1 MKETLRY
8 NLLKQKRFTDLS
20 VELETNDD
28 LWNKVCAMFEG
39 KLQENDN
46 ELRVTSLVNYC
57 KNKEDGEVF
66 LELLEEDLGI
76 NLIEFVRIK
85 METRHNPAG
94 FDYEIIAQKK
104 EYALIKME
112 STEEYKIVSDICAD
126 GSWAY
131 TVCSWMYGKYG
142 REEYLV
148 MQNAID
154 SFRYKTESDYIPRS
168 RLEELAT
175 QWKDK
180 IIQDC
185 WMTEEEQNEY
195 FIGEQDMDDAE
206 LEFFG
211 LLKGDDE

>member
-1 MKETLRY
+1 
-8 NLLKQKRFTDLS
+8 
-20 VELETNDD
+20 
-28 LWNKVCAMFEG
+28 
-39 KLQENDN
+39 
-46 ELRVTSLVNYC
+46 
-57 KNKEDGEVF
+57 
-66 LELLEEDLGI
+66 
-76 NLIEFVRIK
+76 
-85 METRHNPAG
+85 MEKRHNPAG

-148 MQNAID
+148 LQNAID
-154 SFRYKTESDYIPRS
+154 SFRARTESDYIPRS
-168 RLEELAT
+168 RLEELST
-175 QWKDK
+175 KWKDK

>member
-1 MKETLRY
+1 
-8 NLLKQKRFTDLS
+8 
-20 VELETNDD
+20 
-28 LWNKVCAMFEG
+28 
-39 KLQENDN
+39 
-46 ELRVTSLVNYC
+46 
-57 KNKEDGEVF
+57 
-66 LELLEEDLGI
+66 
-76 NLIEFVRIK
+76 
-85 METRHNPAG
+85 MEKRHNPAG

-148 MQNAID
+148 LQDALD
-154 SFRYKTESDYIPRS
+154 AFRARTENTYIPRS

-175 QWKDK
+175 KFKDGMFSC
-180 IIQDC
+180 DLD
-185 WMTEEEQNEY
+185 EEEYDE
-195 FIGEQDMDDAE
+195 FFDDECDMTDDE

>member
-1 MKETLRY
+1 MK
-8 NLLKQKRFTDLS
+8 
-20 VELETNDD
+20 
-28 LWNKVCAMFEG
+28 
-39 KLQENDN
+39 
-46 ELRVTSLVNYC
+46 
-57 KNKEDGEVF
+57 
-66 LELLEEDLGI
+66 
-76 NLIEFVRIK
+76 
-85 METRHNPAG
+85 TRHNPAG

-148 MQNAID
+148 LQNAID
-154 SFRYKTESDYIPRS
+154 SFRARTENTYIPRS

>member
-1 MKETLRY
+1 
-8 NLLKQKRFTDLS
+8 
-20 VELETNDD
+20 
-28 LWNKVCAMFEG
+28 
-39 KLQENDN
+39 
-46 ELRVTSLVNYC
+46 
-57 KNKEDGEVF
+57 
-66 LELLEEDLGI
+66 
-76 NLIEFVRIK
+76 
-85 METRHNPAG
+85 MEKRHNPAG

-112 STEEYKIVSDICAD
+112 STEEYKEYKIVSDICAD

-148 MQNAID
+148 LQNAID
-154 SFRYKTESDYIPRS
+154 SFRARTESDYIPRS
-168 RLEELAT
+168 RLEELST

>member
-1 MKETLRY
+1 
-8 NLLKQKRFTDLS
+8 
-20 VELETNDD
+20 
-28 LWNKVCAMFEG
+28 
-39 KLQENDN
+39 
-46 ELRVTSLVNYC
+46 
-57 KNKEDGEVF
+57 
-66 LELLEEDLGI
+66 
-76 NLIEFVRIK
+76 
-85 METRHNPAG
+85 MEKRHNPAG

-148 MQNAID
+148 MQDAID

-195 FIGEQDMDDAE
+195 FIGEQDMNDAE

>member
-1 MKETLRY
+1 
-8 NLLKQKRFTDLS
+8 
-20 VELETNDD
+20 
-28 LWNKVCAMFEG
+28 
-39 KLQENDN
+39 
-46 ELRVTSLVNYC
+46 
-57 KNKEDGEVF
+57 
-66 LELLEEDLGI
+66 
-76 NLIEFVRIK
+76 
-85 METRHNPAG
+85 MEKRHNPAG

-126 GSWAY
+126 GSCAY

-148 MQNAID
+148 LQDALD
-154 SFRYKTESDYIPRS
+154 AFRARTESDYIPRS

>member
-1 MKETLRY
+1 
-8 NLLKQKRFTDLS
+8 
-20 VELETNDD
+20 
-28 LWNKVCAMFEG
+28 
-39 KLQENDN
+39 
-46 ELRVTSLVNYC
+46 
-57 KNKEDGEVF
+57 
-66 LELLEEDLGI
+66 
-76 NLIEFVRIK
+76 

-94 FDYEIIAQKK
+94 FDYVIIVQKK

-112 STEEYKIVSDICAD
+112 NTEEYKIVSDICAD

-148 MQNAID
+148 VQDAID
-154 SFRYKTESDYIPRS
+154 AFRARTESTYIPRS

-175 QWKDK
+175 KFKDG
-180 IIQDC
+180 IFSCDLD
-185 WMTEEEQNEY
+185 EEEYDE
-195 FIGEQDMDDAE
+195 FFDDECDMTDAE

>member
-1 MKETLRY
+1 
-8 NLLKQKRFTDLS
+8 
-20 VELETNDD
+20 
-28 LWNKVCAMFEG
+28 
-39 KLQENDN
+39 
-46 ELRVTSLVNYC
+46 
-57 KNKEDGEVF
+57 
-66 LELLEEDLGI
+66 
-76 NLIEFVRIK
+76 
-85 METRHNPAG
+85 MEKRHNPAG

-148 MQNAID
+148 MQDALD
-154 SFRYKTESDYIPRS
+154 AFRARTENTYIPRS

>member
-1 MKETLRY
+1 
-8 NLLKQKRFTDLS
+8 
-20 VELETNDD
+20 
-28 LWNKVCAMFEG
+28 
-39 KLQENDN
+39 
-46 ELRVTSLVNYC
+46 
-57 KNKEDGEVF
+57 
-66 LELLEEDLGI
+66 
-76 NLIEFVRIK
+76 

-148 MQNAID
+148 LQDALD
-154 SFRYKTESDYIPRS
+154 AFRARTENTYIPRS

-211 LLKGDDE
+211 LSKGDDE

>member
-1 MKETLRY
+1 
-8 NLLKQKRFTDLS
+8 
-20 VELETNDD
+20 
-28 LWNKVCAMFEG
+28 
-39 KLQENDN
+39 
-46 ELRVTSLVNYC
+46 
-57 KNKEDGEVF
+57 
-66 LELLEEDLGI
+66 
-76 NLIEFVRIK
+76 
-85 METRHNPAG
+85 MEKRHNPAG

-154 SFRYKTESDYIPRS
+154 SFRARTEITYIPRS

>member
-1 MKETLRY
+1 
-8 NLLKQKRFTDLS
+8 
-20 VELETNDD
+20 
-28 LWNKVCAMFEG
+28 
-39 KLQENDN
+39 
-46 ELRVTSLVNYC
+46 
-57 KNKEDGEVF
+57 
-66 LELLEEDLGI
+66 
-76 NLIEFVRIK
+76 
-85 METRHNPAG
+85 MEKRHNPAG

-131 TVCSWMYGKYG
+131 SVCSWMYGKYG
-142 REEYLV
+142 REEYLIL
-148 MQNAID
+148 QDALD
-154 SFRYKTESDYIPRS
+154 AFRYKTESDYIPRS

-195 FIGEQDMDDAE
+195 CIGEQDMDDAE